1 MSYVGKV
8 TAGGSTHLVGSTL
21 YGTCSTAAATAA
33 KVVTCAAFDKLETG
47 VTIHVKFDNSNT
59 ASTPTL
65 NVNSTG
71 AKNIYK
77 YGTTKPGATT
87 KTSWNAGS
95 VVSFTYDGSAWQMND
110 HIDDTDAHVNQT
122 VAGVSVL
129 SGTYPLLASARNVNT
144 WTDGDEYID
153 VPEKALVPLDI
164 YVDIATFDMTLA
176 GGITASSFNGHALAA
191 AADKSVDTSIS
202 VGSTSTNLPTTA
214 AVAAYVTSQMGD
226 VAGALV
232 YKGTVSAGSALLNT
246 ALQKGWY
253 YIVDTA
259 GSYAGATC
267 EPGDMVIVNTTGTY
281 TTASALA
288 AAVDIIQTNIDTIS
302 NSEIDTIV
310 SS

>member
-8 TAGGSTHLVGSTL
+8 AAGGSTHLVGSTL
-21 YGTCSTAAATAA
+21 YGTCDTAAATAA
-33 KVVTCAAFDKLETG
+33 KVVTCADFDKLETG

-77 YGTTKPGATT
+77 YGTTKPGTT
-87 KTSWNAGS
+87 AKTSWNAGS

-110 HIDDTDAHVNQT
+110 HIDDTQ
-122 VAGVSVL
+122 GVSVSTTNNPTYL
-129 SGTYPLLASARNVNT
+129 TGASGTSGTFSQEYANANVYFSNGILYSNGKQVVNLSDT
-144 WTDGDEYID
+144 QSLTNKTYEGY
-153 VPEKALVPLDI
+153 
-164 YVDIATFDMTLA
+164 TLA
-176 GGITASSFNGHALAA
+176 DACQKG
-191 AADKSVDTSIS
+191 VDTSFS
-202 VGSTSTNLPTTA
+202 DTTSTALPTTA
-214 AVAAYVTSQMGD
+214 AVAAYVASQMGD

-259 GSYAGATC
+259 GSYAGVTC
-267 EPGDMVIVNTTGTY
+267 EPGDMIIVNTTGTY

-288 AAVDIIQTNIDTIS
+288 AAVDIIQTNIDTIA

-310 SS
+310 AS